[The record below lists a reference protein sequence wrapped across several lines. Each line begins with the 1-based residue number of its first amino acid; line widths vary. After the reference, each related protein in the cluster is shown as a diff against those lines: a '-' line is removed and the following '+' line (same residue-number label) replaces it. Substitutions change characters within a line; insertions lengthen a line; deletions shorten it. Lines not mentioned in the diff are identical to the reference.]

1 MGAVSSVVDAVGS
14 VVGGA
19 VDAVGNAV
27 GSVIDAAVSNPLA
40 TAATIATAIVAP
52 EFLPAVAETGGTATG
67 LATLPNSVATAAE
80 AFGAPASASLI
91 APEVAAM
98 QAASAPLTSASIG
111 DVFANT
117 PSVLDTTT
125 PVSTQP
131 TADLGSGGFNPID
144 TTNTAG
150 LSSADLAGTGG
161 TNMTAI
167 NAANAAGASAS
178 NTDLASQLMSGS
190 GTPPTSS
197 TSWYD
202 TAKNLGNLLSGGT
215 QSGTNSL
222 LTGLSGVNVGA
233 TQIPVSKQ
241 APFHYTNAQPTTT
254 PSAPSSPTFL
264 SGSQPQLLAA
274 LLNKKA

>member
-1 MGAVSSVVDAVGS
+1 MANPDSVGQNTQDSFGNYRVAWAVPVSVGTVA
-14 VVGGA
+14 
-19 VDAVGNAV
+19 NA
-27 GSVIDAAVSNPLA
+27 
-40 TAATIATAIVAP
+40 AATMPI
-52 EFLPAVAETGGTATG
+52 L
-67 LATLPNSVATAAE
+67 
-80 AFGAPASASLI
+80 
-91 APEVAAM
+91 
-98 QAASAPLTSASIG
+98 
-111 DVFANT
+111 
-117 PSVLDTTT
+117 
-125 PVSTQP
+125 
-131 TADLGSGGFNPID
+131 SGG
-144 TTNTAG
+144 
-150 LSSADLAGTGG
+150 LQGTGQVIIRRI
-161 TNMTAI
+161 TVS

-178 NTDLASQLMSGS
+178 NTDLASQLMNGS

-202 TAKNLGNLLSGGT
+202 TAKNLGNLLGGGT